1 LDGVIVSSPQ
11 RTLNLPAISIATA
24 LLATAVGASYA
35 YADLSLNRMGASAT
49 AIGLNA
55 SMPALGWLLGT
66 PLMPWAL
73 RRFNPKLLLVALLAV
88 AAIALTGFPLLYDQT
103 SWMGL
108 RFLFGGGCGLA
119 FRLIEY
125 WINAASPAACR
136 ARNLGI
142 YNTAFCTGA
151 AGGALVVPA
160 VGLEGWPPILLILA
174 FTTASAVLLGAIRDA
189 PPSPVAIDAQPGSL
203 RLPLSGF
210 LTVSVFGA
218 LVFGLF
224 EAVPYTLMPV
234 YVLRL
239 GMSETEAVG
248 TASAFLLGALLFS
261 IPLGI
266 LADRLGKRSI
276 LATSCAIAL
285 VIPAVLPITVPV
297 PAALFAIMML
307 WGGVV
312 SSIYSLSLA
321 QLADRFHGTALVA
334 ANAVFGTLYAL
345 GSLTGPPLHGLAM
358 DSLDPQGLMVS
369 SSVLILSYAV
379 FVFWPRGSARRAG

>member
-1 LDGVIVSSPQ
+1 M
-11 RTLNLPAISIATA
+11 NLPVISIATA

-35 YADLSLNRMGASAT
+35 YVDLSMNRMGASAT

-55 SMPALGWLLGT
+55 AMPPLGWLLGT

-73 RRFNPKLLLVALLAV
+73 RRFNPKLLLPTLLAV
-88 AAIALTGFPLLYDQT
+88 AAIALTGFPLLYDQEA
-103 SWMGL
+103 WLGL
-108 RFLFGGGCGLA
+108 RFLFGGCCGLA

-125 WINAASPAACR
+125 WVNAASPSACR

-142 YNTAFCTGA
+142 YNAAFCTGA
-151 AGGALVVPA
+151 ASGALVVPTI
-160 VGLEGWPPILLILA
+160 GLEGWPPILLILA

-189 PPSPVAIDAQPGSL
+189 PPAPAATDAPSGAV
-203 RLPLSGF
+203 RLPLSAF
-210 LTVSVFGA
+210 MVVPVFGA

-239 GMSETEAVG
+239 GLSETQAVG

-266 LADRLGKRSI
+266 LADRIGKRVV
-276 LATSCAIAL
+276 LVVSCGIAL
-285 VIPAVLPITVPV
+285 LIPTVLPLTVSSPAV
-297 PAALFAIMML
+297 LFAIMML

-321 QLADRFHGTALVA
+321 QLADRFHGSALVA

-345 GSLTGPPLHGLAM
+345 GSLTGSPLHGFAM
-358 DSLDPQGLMVS
+358 DSLNPQGLMVS
-369 SSVLILSYAV
+369 SVILFLIYAV
-379 FVFWPRGSARRAG
+379 FLFRSGRISRSAG